1 MEFLSLGGIVL
12 GFSLEV
18 VMLGV
23 SQSRNENLIFLGYF
37 FYDKMVIC
45 KKRNSFVVKN
55 EIASLY

>member
-23 SQSRNENLIFLGYF
+23 SQSRNENLIFLGCF

-45 KKRNSFVVKN
+45 KKTK
-55 EIASLY
+55 

>member
-18 VMLGV
+18 
-23 SQSRNENLIFLGYF
+23 SQSRNENLIFLGCF

-55 EIASLY
+55 EIASL